1 MSTPHA
7 AAADCC
13 HTPATAGHG
22 PGCHSNGH
30 KPAPAAPRSA
40 ASAHAH
46 HGHAA
51 GATQAGLATSSTLH
65 CLTGCAIGEWIG
77 LAIGVTLGW
86 NPWFTMA
93 FATVLAFISGYS
105 LGLLPLIR
113 QGMRPWQAFKTI
125 WLGETLSIAVMEF
138 AMNFTD
144 YHVGGVTAGSIFEP
158 VFWGGFI
165 AAMAAGFA
173 AAWPM
178 NYWLL
183 RRSIKQ
189 PCH

>member
-1 MSTPHA
+1 MRTDHA
-7 AAADCC
+7 AAAGCC
-13 HTPATAGHG
+13 HTPAQGGTDPHCHTGSQGRQALQAAAQMRHGH
-22 PGCHSNGH
+22 
-30 KPAPAAPRSA
+30 
-40 ASAHAH
+40 
-46 HGHAA
+46 HAA
-51 GATQAGLATSSTLH
+51 GASQASLATSSTLH

-113 QGMRPWQAFKTI
+113 QGLRPWQAFKTI

-144 YHVGGVTAGSIFEP
+144 YHVGGVTAGSIFAP
-158 VFWGGFI
+158 VFWTGFI

-183 RRSIKQ
+183 RRSIKK